1 MLEIYCERLSLWRW
15 YLTVS
20 VYVMVCIV
28 GCVLLHLLWHIHIC
42 AVAFAHSLSICVRAF
57 GGGGVFAVACA
68 CVCSVGACVCVHTIT
83 CPHVCE
89 SKLRTILN
97 V

>member
-68 CVCSVGACVCVHTIT
+68 ACAAWAHVFVYIILHARMCVRA
-83 CPHVCE
+83 
-89 SKLRTILN
+89 N
-97 V
+97 

>member
-42 AVAFAHSLSICVRAF
+42 AVAFAHSLSICVRVRAF

-83 CPHVCE
+83 CPHVCV
-89 SKLRTILN
+89 RAN
-97 V
+97 